1 MEIKRLPVLADN
13 YVFVLF
19 DPQQKVAAVVDPAVA
34 EPVLDYLAE
43 IKAQLIAIFNTHHHF
58 DHVGGNQKLIQY
70 FPNLCVYGSAADQ
83 GRIPY
88 QKVFLTEGDTVQFA
102 NRTGQVFFI
111 PGHTRG
117 HIAYYFPP
125 TTPEETGELFCGDT
139 IFAGG
144 CGRLFEGTPAQMV
157 ESINKLRQLPDNT
170 RVWCAHEYTLNNL
183 KFALTVD
190 RENTDLQVRYQ
201 TVKQARSQGIATVP
215 SLLGVEKQTNPF
227 LRWDTPALQATAK
240 MTEPARVFGRIRG
253 MKDKF

>member
-1 MEIKRLPVLADN
+1 MEIKRLPVLTDN

-43 IKAQLIAIFNTHHHF
+43 VDAQLIAIFNTHHHF
-58 DHVGGNQKLIQY
+58 DHVGGNQKLIQS
-70 FPNLCVYGSAADQ
+70 FPDLCVYGSAADR

-88 QKVFLTEGDTVQFA
+88 QKVFLNEGDTVQFA
-102 NRTGQVFFI
+102 NRTGQVFFV

-125 TTPEETGELFCGDT
+125 ITPKDTGELFCGDT

-144 CGRLFEGTPAQMV
+144 CGRLFEGTPAQML
-157 ESINKLRQLPDNT
+157 ESIDKLRQLPDNT

-190 RENTDLQVRYQ
+190 QENTDLQARYQ

-215 SLLGVEKQTNPF
+215 SFLGVEKQTNPF
-227 LRWDTPALQATAK
+227 LRWDTPALQAKAK